1 MKSPATGHHTL
12 TADFGLRSLELLPHR
27 LYSNFV
33 EAIPEEQLMS
43 CGAKDCLM
51 GPAATNS
58 THHPSQQ
65 LIYTLLGIYTGMYKC
80 PTS

>member
-1 MKSPATGHHTL
+1 
-12 TADFGLRSLELLPHR
+12 
-27 LYSNFV
+27 
-33 EAIPEEQLMS
+33 MS

>member
-12 TADFGLRSLELLPHR
+12 TADFGLRSLEFLPHR

-58 THHPSQQ
+58 THHCWASTPV
-65 LIYTLLGIYTGMYKC
+65 C
-80 PTS
+80 TSAQPLSVPVN